1 TAPSSGRWHNSF
13 SFFAETPRNSV
24 LKLLSLPSAVSSIV
38 EVVDWGRLNY
48 REAFARQNELVEQV
62 LASRA
67 EGEGVSGGGF
77 LVLVEHDPVITVSRR
92 PTAAGN
98 VVAPAALLAREG
110 VAVEE
115 TDRGGDVTY
124 HGPGQLVV
132 YPVLDLNAFSLRL
145 HDYMRLL
152 EDAVIEVCRGYGVAA
167 HRDVCATG
175 VWVGGEDN
183 STQHTAGQRTL
194 GAEAGVG
201 GENGA
206 VCETPK
212 TGRKICAMGVRVRRW
227 VSLHGLALNVTTNL
241 RHFDLIVP
249 CGLVGRKV
257 TSLEA
262 EMGKDVPPM
271 EDVKRRVTEELVVRL
286 AARVTPADS

>member
-1 TAPSSGRWHNSF
+1 M
-13 SFFAETPRNSV
+13 
-24 LKLLSLPSAVSSIV
+24 SSIV

-48 REAFARQNELVEQV
+48 REAFARQNALVEQV
-62 LASRA
+62 LANR
-67 EGEGVSGGGF
+67 EEGVSGGGF

-98 VVAPAALLAREG
+98 VVAAAGVLEREG

-132 YPVLDLNAFSLRL
+132 YPILDLNAFSLRL
-145 HDYMRLL
+145 HEYMRLL

-175 VWVGGEDN
+175 VWVGGDLENDEN
-183 STQHTAGQRTL
+183 ILAR
-194 GAEAGVG
+194 EAGA
-201 GENGA
+201 NGQA
-206 VCETPK
+206 CEVPK

-249 CGLVGRKV
+249 CGLVGRSV

-271 EDVKRRVTEELVVRL
+271 EDVKRRVTEELVMRL
-286 AARVTPADS
+286 AARVS